1 MTNVEHSVSDNA
13 LPIETIDP
21 AIPAEPLIGDPDA
34 AAEWQDS
41 IHGYRRFLHTRSY
54 ENAIRKNVLFIFGRR
69 GTGKTSVMRMLAFES
84 RLGHLD
90 NYGCAWTLNEESA
103 YRELAI
109 AIRQGTLAE
118 LPDAELEYQIAR
130 QWKWILTTAAMC
142 GLVSQSQFNASQVE
156 SVKSKVRIV
165 RRYLVSS
172 GMVIEG
178 PQGRI
183 KPRLDPVRM
192 VADTVGEISDDAFK
206 VAQTMGKTAEAVT
219 LAAQIVSKLMK
230 RLLTPDYEEACVA
243 LQEALGT
250 LGRCALVLV
259 DSTDEYRLDD
269 KVSRCVT
276 TALMRAAV
284 DFSSRQHEESIL
296 VKAAFPLELHNHLRL
311 WNPEKLRSC
320 TAFIDWSHR
329 ELVALVAKRYRY
341 YTLGEDEP
349 VSDDLSLEDATA
361 ARHFLEQF
369 MPERIA
375 VCGGIELDTLYY
387 VFRYTQKKPRQVIA
401 AFNSIL
407 SVARV
412 VGLSPAATIT
422 VSVVRGG
429 MHHYLQTAP
438 EGVYRVFELIYPKA
452 TEIVQRALGGRPALF
467 AEHELNAFIK
477 DATALRRQADL
488 TVEDV
493 RNLFVES
500 GIVGKVVD
508 RSQCSCRN
516 GKAVILYRAE
526 FQYQVPGL
534 TLASNDFVAIHPMFY
549 QRFGT
554 LRDKTH
560 FVCPQ
565 PSEGETLLYR
575 DPPSRMRQVAF
586 ED

>member
-1 MTNVEHSVSDNA
+1 MTSVDVSVTDNS

-21 AIPAEPLIGDPDA
+21 SIPAEPLIGDPDA
-34 AAEWQDS
+34 ATEWQDS

-54 ENAIRKNVLFIFGRR
+54 QNAIRKNTLFIFGRR
-69 GTGKTSVMRMLAFES
+69 GTGKTSVIRMLAFES

-90 NYGCAWTLNEESA
+90 EYGCAWTLNEESA

-118 LPDAELEYQIAR
+118 LPDAELEYQLTR
-130 QWKWILTTAAMC
+130 QWKWILTIAAMC
-142 GLVSQSQFNASQVE
+142 GLVSQAQFNPVQVE
-156 SVKSKVRIV
+156 SVRAKIRVL

-172 GMVIEG
+172 GLIIET

-183 KPRLDPVRM
+183 KPKLDPVRL

-206 VAQTMGKTAEAVT
+206 IAQSIGKTAEAVT

-230 RLLTPDYEEACVA
+230 RLLTPDYEEARTA
-243 LQEALGT
+243 LHEALET
-250 LGRCALVLV
+250 LGRKALVLV

-296 VKAAFPLELHNHLRL
+296 IKAAFPLELHRHLRL
-311 WNPEKLRSC
+311 WNPEKLRAC

-341 YTLGEDEP
+341 YTIGQEDAI
-349 VSDDLSLEDATA
+349 SDDLSLEDGTS

-369 MPERIA
+369 LPERIA

-412 VGLSPAATIT
+412 VGLPPAATIT

-452 TEIVQRALGGRPALF
+452 TEIVQRTLGGRPALF

-477 DATALRRQADL
+477 DATALRRQAEL

-500 GIVGKVVD
+500 GIIGKVVE
-508 RSQCSCRN
+508 RSQATSRN
-516 GKAVILYRAE
+516 GKLVALYRAE

-534 TLASNDFVAIHPMFY
+534 TLAANDIVAIHPMFY

-554 LRDKTH
+554 YRDNTH

-575 DPPSRMRQVAF
+575 EAPTRTRQIAF